1 MRIITLTGAS
11 SNGKDTILNKLVSMN
26 IGLTSIISTTS
37 RPMRVN
43 EQQGREYHFVSK
55 EKAEVML
62 KNNKFIESREY
73 HVANGETW
81 IYGVSKD
88 SIDLNSNITYIVII
102 DFQGLIQLEDF
113 LCNRGYVDNLTS
125 IYIDCSFQNRLLRSL
140 QREGKMSN
148 EQVDEV
154 IRRFTDDNKKVL
166 PALSYCDYVVNN
178 DGDFDV
184 TMNRILDI
192 VESEI

>member
-1 MRIITLTGAS
+1 MRVITLTGAS
-11 SNGKDTILNKLVSMN
+11 SNGKDTILNKLVGMN
-26 IGLTSIISTTS
+26 IGLTPIISTTS

-43 EQQGREYHFVSK
+43 EKQDREYHFVSK
-55 EKAEVML
+55 EKAEEML
-62 KNNKFIESREY
+62 KNNRFIEHRPY
-73 HVANGETW
+73 KVASGEIW
-81 IYGVSKD
+81 HYGVCKD
-88 SIDLNSNITYIVII
+88 SIDLNSDITYIVII

-113 LCNRGYVDNLTS
+113 LCNRGYTDNLTS

-140 QREGKMSN
+140 QREGRMGN

-154 IRRFTDDNKKVL
+154 IRRFLDDNKKVL

-178 DGDFDV
+178 DGNFEA